1 MNRVSGSS
9 IAPLDAGVPEPDLV
23 ERAEAFVESH
33 IRPYLVDLI
42 GLAAASGAIYGL
54 VWGHIPFGNVATLVA
69 LAGTYLGSKLGR

>member
-1 MNRVSGSS
+1 MGIIAKAPQEGFGS
-9 IAPLDAGVPEPDLV
+9 ALE
-23 ERAEAFVESH
+23 EFVESH